1 MENKEI
7 PNIPDYPFLFSED
20 ETGTYPVET
29 PEIPPMDYEEPCE
42 LHCGTVDDFL
52 RLTDAMISDIISL
65 EEELV
70 RWRQVL
76 IKYLPERW
84 ADGLRQDI
92 FCNMARAYEGDPAYD
107 LYVQCRGFDPQQFWE
122 HAEYMQRLANG
133 TDETSITYL

>member
-7 PNIPDYPFLFSED
+7 SNIPDDPFPFSEE

-107 LYVQCRGFDPQQFWE
+107 LYVGKDPQQDKE
-122 HAEYMQRLANG
+122 RAARLSRLAEG